1 MSLQQIFINIK
12 LHDLVVLL
20 PWQLNNELYL
30 HLKNNLKNKV
40 EKKCIDA
47 GYICKVNEIEN
58 YDNGFILPEDLSGN
72 ITFKV
77 TYTANVCVP
86 IPNNLMICKVDQIIK
101 NVILCKNGPV
111 NIIIT
116 FTNINVNAFNIDN
129 QKNIIDIRTKK
140 KIEIDDYLKIIIKS
154 KRSYNGDNTIGVI
167 GFIEDLATKEEID
180 EFMYKEN
187 DYESELETD
196 NKTHYELNEDE
207 FVSEGIEPSNKN
219 LNNVL
224 DI

>member
-1 MSLQQIFINIK
+1 MSLQQIFINIR

-47 GYICKVNEIEN
+47 GYICRVNEIEN
-58 YDNGFILPEDLSGN
+58 YDNGLLLPEDLSGN

-86 IPNNLMICKVDQIIK
+86 IPNNLMICKIDQIIK

-116 FTNINVNAFNIDN
+116 YSNINVNAFSIDS
-129 QKNIIDIRTKK
+129 KNTITDIRTKN
-140 KIEIDDYLKIIIKS
+140 KITIGDHIKIIIKS

-167 GFIEDLATKEEID
+167 GFIEDIATKDEID
-180 EFMYKEN
+180 EFMFKEN
-187 DYESELETD
+187 EFEYELETQ

-207 FVSEGIEPSNKN
+207 FISEGIEPTNKI